1 MVHFWKVVNEVL
13 KQSDIVLEVV
23 DARFPDKGRNE
34 EIEGKLK
41 SMKKDFILVLNKA
54 DLLKLEERKSVD
66 VKYYVYVSAL
76 QNLGTTKLR
85 TLIKRL
91 SNKETTNIGIVG
103 YPNAGKSSLINVLRQ
118 RKVAGTSSM
127 PGFTKG
133 VQKIRLSKGLYLLD
147 TPGVYEYREKDDEK
161 LSWIGA
167 KSADKVRDPEY
178 VAMKILSEA
187 KPEEIENAYGV
198 ECNEDINELIEEI
211 ALKLNYY
218 KKGKTPDTDRVSRKI
233 IRDWQQ
239 GKFQKA
245 I

>member
-13 KQSDIVLEVV
+13 KLSDIILEVV
-23 DARFPDKGRNE
+23 DARFPDKGRND

-41 SMKKDFILVLNKA
+41 SMKKIFILVLNKS
-54 DLLKLEERKSVD
+54 DLLSIDERKPQN

-76 QNLGTTKLR
+76 KNLGTTKLR
-85 TLIKRL
+85 GMIKRL
-91 SNKETTNIGIVG
+91 SGKKITNIGVVG

-118 RKVAGTSSM
+118 KRVAGTSSM

-133 VQKIRLSKGLYLLD
+133 VQKIKLSNGLYLLD
-147 TPGVYEYREKDDEK
+147 TPGVYEYREKDEEK
-161 LSWIGA
+161 LSFIGA
-167 KSADKVRDPEY
+167 KSADKIKDPEY

-187 KPEEIENAYGV
+187 KPNEIENAYGV
-198 ECNEDINELIEEI
+198 NYNEDINEFIEEI
-211 ALKLNYY
+211 AIKLNYY
-218 KKGKTPDTDRVSRKI
+218 KKGKKPDVDRVSRKI

-239 GKFQKA
+239 GKFQKT